1 MNSRKVLLA
10 GASLLAIAT
19 ALTQSAQA
27 WPGGANCPTTG
38 TITAACLSPI
48 SLSGDLVIANDG
60 ITTHGAVTPPSGTAI
75 TNTISAGTLSNSG
88 TIQVN
93 ASSAIG
99 IYNKL
104 GSIGTLS
111 NSGLIQIGTGTKT
124 NEIGI
129 ENSGSIG
136 SLTNTGIIGVTGSPA
151 LGIDNLGSIGTLTNT
166 GTISGTS
173 GIVNSGNI
181 DTLINS
187 KTINATATIVSDG
200 YGIDNSGTI
209 LTLINDSNGHIDA
222 SGMAVAG
229 IHNTGSIGALSNI
242 GIISVSGR
250 NGSGIYNNS
259 TIGTLSNSG
268 SIGASASHAFGIN
281 NNLGGIGTLTNV
293 GTIVVNGLTAT
304 AIYNSGGIGVL
315 TNSGLI
321 KAVGNSS
328 SADAYGINNRGS
340 IGALTNSGTIIVSAS
355 SNAYGIY
362 DRGTIGALTNSG
374 TIIVSASSNAY
385 GIYNRG
391 TIGALTNS
399 GAIVVSA
406 SSDAHGIYNRGTIG
420 ALTNSGTIA
429 INATKTALG
438 IVNSGSIGTLTN
450 TGSIGASVS
459 GNSMTIVAAGI
470 ANSGTIDALINTIGG
485 SIVATADHAIA
496 YGIANFAG
504 TITTLT
510 NDGMITISAG
520 RHATGIFNVANST
533 AHGALVGGSIGTL
546 TNSGT
551 IAVAAHTAAF
561 AINNWGSIGGLTNS
575 GLIKAIAG
583 GSSAEAYGIVN
594 GGTIGTLTN
603 SGQII
608 AAASNTSG
616 RAYGIS
622 NSGSIGALSNS
633 GTISVS
639 SGRSAIGIA
648 NIPKST
654 TPSAM
659 FGGTIGTLTNSGTI
673 KVTAPTGSGISNQG
687 VITVLSNTGVID
699 VVATGGGDGAF
710 AIGNT
715 GTIISLVNSGTIIGE
730 CTPKASCTQG
740 DGIQNSGTIGTL
752 TNSGTIEG
760 INYAIDNLFGTLDTI
775 SNSGVIDGNIRS
787 GNPLT
792 ISGGSGTIQGTLE
805 GGTITVPALTF
816 STGNISLQDNI
827 VANSGSGTVTNTGAT
842 LSLPG
847 VVNVSGNYSQT
858 GGVLAVGS
866 SGELLTSGTASL
878 TGGTVRTD
886 FSSTGNYLVGD
897 LGQTLISATSGLT
910 LNGATIAS
918 GLTGLSVTGGVVN
931 GTDLHVS
938 YLDDYVGG
946 NLSNLTITGTMSGPY
961 GVYVASTGRITNLVV
976 NGTIDSSQDDIYD
989 GGTIGNFV
997 NNGQLGSP
1005 YGVYIAAGSTMSSLN
1020 NGGTIGGTL
1029 DAIYNAGVLGAITN
1043 SGVISG
1049 NIYSVS
1055 ALTIAGGGSG
1065 GTLSGGIITAPGVT
1079 FTAGNLALGDAI
1091 NTGSGTV
1098 SNTGATLSLSTTVA
1112 ITGNYN
1118 QTAGSL
1124 ALGSSGQLAVSGTAV
1139 MNGGTV
1145 QASLSSTGNYLA
1157 GQSGRVLVSAASGS
1171 SYSGLGV
1178 NVALT
1183 GLDVT
1188 ADTTSTKNLA
1198 LVYRSDY
1205 VGGSLASLTNSGTV
1219 GMTWGVYVASTGNLS
1234 ALSNSGTISGTV
1246 DAIYNAGTLGPISN
1260 SGTING
1266 NIASAT
1272 ALSISGGTTTGT
1284 LTGGTITAPGV
1295 SFTSGHV
1302 LLKDNIVAGGGTGTV
1317 TNSGAALELSGTQ
1330 TITGKY
1336 SQTGGS
1342 LLIDVASAS
1351 NYGSLT
1357 VSGGASVTNSAID
1370 LSGSGLAYGE
1380 VFTVVNANATSSYT
1394 SDTVNAGSFFAML
1407 SQSGNNLIVRLGLPL
1422 AAIGNSAGGDAAVM
1436 GGVLQPLEGVPSF
1449 GPALTA
1455 LGNSTTAQQ
1464 VVALQQSAP
1473 AQVGG
1478 GAELLQRAMLMTG
1491 QVDDAIQNR
1500 SQTGGHGWT
1509 LWGQAMGGVA
1519 KRGADGAV
1527 QPYDISSWGL
1537 AMGADTKLHNDL
1549 VIGAALS
1556 WGLGWNNGTGVLS
1569 KNSNKVSGYQFTA
1582 YGSWSQG
1589 AWLANGQM
1597 AVGFNTYDQHRVI
1610 DVTDQTALASYNG
1623 RNYET
1628 LLDGGYAIALN
1639 GFTLTPTASLKWL
1652 RLAAYGYSESG
1663 AGFFDLAVGHTLQ
1676 DQVQSGLGVKLDTT
1690 IDTSIGVLVPQMKA
1704 VWLHDFVNG
1713 AIATDAVLSGSSFAT
1728 TALRPGADGAAL
1740 GAGLSLVEAG
1750 NSSVRLWYNGEFRG
1764 GYTAHT
1770 GEIQVRFAY

>member
-27 WPGGANCPTTG
+27 WPGGVNCPTTG

-48 SLSGDLVIANDG
+48 TLSGDLVVANTG
-60 ITTHGAVTPPSGTAI
+60 SVTPPSGTAI
-75 TNTISAGTLSNSG
+75 INH
-88 TIQVN
+88 
-93 ASSAIG
+93 
-99 IYNKL
+99 
-104 GSIGTLS
+104 
-111 NSGLIQIGTGTKT
+111 
-124 NEIGI
+124 
-129 ENSGSIG
+129 
-136 SLTNTGIIGVTGSPA
+136 
-151 LGIDNLGSIGTLTNT
+151 GSIGTLTNNGLLSVSGGNNDEGIYNT
-166 GTISGTS
+166 GTIDALTNNGT
-173 GIVNSGNI
+173 I
-181 DTLINS
+181 DVAANLF
-187 KTINATATIVSDG
+187 AA
-200 YGIDNSGTI
+200 GIDNQ
-209 LTLINDSNGHIDA
+209 
-222 SGMAVAG
+222 V
-229 IHNTGSIGALSNI
+229 SI
-242 GIISVSGR
+242 
-250 NGSGIYNNS
+250 
-259 TIGTLSNSG
+259 
-268 SIGASASHAFGIN
+268 SA
-281 NNLGGIGTLTNV
+281 
-293 GTIVVNGLTAT
+293 
-304 AIYNSGGIGVL
+304 L

-321 KAVGNSS
+321 SVQAQGSVW
-328 SADAYGINNRGS
+328 GIRDN
-340 IGALTNSGTIIVSAS
+340 
-355 SNAYGIY
+355 
-362 DRGTIGALTNSG
+362 
-374 TIIVSASSNAY
+374 
-385 GIYNRG
+385 
-391 TIGALTNS
+391 
-399 GAIVVSA
+399 
-406 SSDAHGIYNRGTIG
+406 
-420 ALTNSGTIA
+420 
-429 INATKTALG
+429 
-438 IVNSGSIGTLTN
+438 
-450 TGSIGASVS
+450 
-459 GNSMTIVAAGI
+459 
-470 ANSGTIDALINTIGG
+470 GG
-485 SIVATADHAIA
+485 
-496 YGIANFAG
+496 
-504 TITTLT
+504 
-510 NDGMITISAG
+510 
-520 RHATGIFNVANST
+520 
-533 AHGALVGGSIGTL
+533 IGTL

-551 IAVAAHTAAF
+551 ISAVAASGSALGVF
-561 AINNWGSIGGLTNS
+561 NNAGSIGLLTNS
-575 GLIKAIAG
+575 GLIEASG
-583 GSSAEAYGIVN
+583 GVLGYGILNNN
-594 GGTIGTLTN
+594 GATIST
-603 SGQII
+603 
-608 AAASNTSG
+608 
-616 RAYGIS
+616 
-622 NSGSIGALSNS
+622 LSNS
-633 GTISVS
+633 GRISAAVGGS
-639 SGRSAIGIA
+639 SIAVATGIV
-648 NIPKST
+648 NR
-654 TPSAM
+654 
-659 FGGTIGTLTNSGTI
+659 GNIGTLTNSGTI
-673 KVTAPTGSGISNQG
+673 TVTAPTGSGIENQG
-687 VITVLSNTGVID
+687 SITAINNSGLID
-699 VVATGGGDGAF
+699 VVAAGGGDGAA
-710 AIGNT
+710 AISNS
-715 GTIISLVNSGTIIGE
+715 GTIRSLVNSGTIIGE
-730 CTPKASCTQG
+730 CIPVGVCTQG

-752 TNSGTIEG
+752 TNSGTIQG
-760 INYAIDNLFGTLDTI
+760 VNYAIDNLIGTLNTI

-792 ISGGSGTIQGTLE
+792 ISGGSGAVQGILKD
-805 GGTITVPALTF
+805 GTIDVPALTF
-816 STGNISLQDNI
+816 TTGNLSLQDNI
-827 VANSGSGTVTNTGAT
+827 VANGGSGTVTNTGAT
-842 LSLPG
+842 LSLPN
-847 VVNVSGNYSQT
+847 VVTITGNYSQT
-858 GGVLAVGS
+858 SGVLSIG
-866 SGELLTSGTASL
+866 GELNVTDAANL
-878 TGGTVRTD
+878 TGGTLVA
-886 FSSTGNYLVGD
+886 SLPSTGNYLIGD
-897 LGQTLISATSGLT
+897 PAKTLITTGSGLVYT
-910 LNGATIAS
+910 GVTFQP
-918 GLTGLSVTGGVVN
+918 GLTGLGMTAIVS
-931 GTDLHVS
+931 GTDIRVT
-938 YLDDYVGG
+938 YLNDFVGTT
-946 NLSNLTITGTMSGPY
+946 LANLTITGTISQAY
-961 GVYVASTGRITNLVV
+961 GVYISPTGSLANLVN
-976 NGTIDSSQDDIYD
+976 NGTIDGSQADIYD
-989 GGTIGNFV
+989 GGNLGSFV

-1005 YGVYIAAGSTMSSLN
+1005 YGVYIAAGGTMSSLN
-1020 NGGTIGGTL
+1020 NSGTIGGTL

-1043 SGVISG
+1043 SGTISG

-1079 FTAGNLALGDAI
+1079 FTAGNLALSDAI

-1098 SNTGATLSLSTTVA
+1098 SNTGATLGLSTA
-1112 ITGNYN
+1112 INVTGNYN

-1124 ALGSSGQLAVSGTAV
+1124 ALGNSGQLAVSGTAV

-1145 QASLSSTGNYLA
+1145 QAGLPSTGNYLA

-1171 SYSGLGV
+1171 SYNGLAV
-1178 NVALT
+1178 NVALS
-1183 GLDVT
+1183 GLDVA

-1198 LVYRSDY
+1198 LVYRNDY
-1205 VGGSLASLTNSGTV
+1205 VGGSLASLANSGTV
-1219 GMTWGVYVASTGNLS
+1219 GTTWGVYVASTGNLS
-1234 ALSNSGTISGTV
+1234 ALSNSGTISGST
-1246 DAIYNAGTLGPISN
+1246 DAIYNAGVLGPISN

-1351 NYGSLT
+1351 NYGSLM

-1380 VFTVVNANATSSYT
+1380 VFTVVNANAASSYT

-1436 GGVLQPLEGVPSF
+1436 GGVLQPLEDVPSF

-1478 GAELLQRAMLMTG
+1478 GTELLQRAMLMTG

-1597 AVGFNTYDQHRVI
+1597 AVGFNTYNQHRVI

-1652 RLAAYGYSESG
+1652 RLAASGYSESG

-1676 DQVQSGLGVKLDTT
+1676 DQVESGLGVKLDTT

-1713 AIATDAVLSGSSFAT
+1713 AIATDAVLSGTSFAT

-1740 GAGLSLVEAG
+1740 GAGLSLVQAG
-1750 NSSVRLWYNGEFRG
+1750 NASVLVWYDGEFRG